1 MAWNVV
7 GDKFHLFINFLS
19 SNKTGSPSVISLL
32 DDGVSVK
39 RAAIDIDINDI
50 DYSHLEA
57 KVNELS
63 LPLIVC

>member
-1 MAWNVV
+1 MAWIVF

-19 SNKTGSPSVISLL
+19 SNKTDSPSVISLL

-50 DYSHLEA
+50 DYSHLET

-63 LPLIVC
+63 LPLIVY